1 MAHQA
6 ARDAELNGLSS
17 ALPDLSRAC
26 SGRIVQ
32 AYTLPE
38 LTADGRGMLDENR
51 DRPAIDAAAGRIELT
66 KIDIQR
72 GRIAAFVRQNRV
84 VLHRLGLAMSLIIV
98 SISLFFFFRIVLTIN
113 PRQLESAFAAMGS
126 DQIALAFG
134 LSAVS
139 YLALT
144 GYDGLALKH
153 LHAKVPYKLTALAS
167 FTSYAVSFTLGFPLI
182 TGGAVR
188 YWIYGPAGLS
198 AGKVASLTAI
208 AGITFW
214 LGMGLIVGIG
224 FLFEAQAVGEI
235 NHFHTL
241 ANQLI
246 GIGVIG
252 ALVVYFVW
260 VSLRR
265 WRAKPVL
272 SNLRLPGPLLTLG
285 QMILG
290 VVDVCAAAGVL
301 YVLLPQGH
309 GLAFLTF
316 CALYSFAC
324 MLGIASNAPGGIGVF
339 EATMLKGVGG
349 PSESVLAS
357 LLLFR
362 AIYYLIP
369 FILAMALLG
378 AHEAARRWRSLREAM
393 EKSDDLDDG

>member
-1 MAHQA
+1 
-6 ARDAELNGLSS
+6 
-17 ALPDLSRAC
+17 
-26 SGRIVQ
+26 
-32 AYTLPE
+32 
-38 LTADGRGMLDENR
+38 MLDENKN
-51 DRPAIDAAAGRIELT
+51 RPTIDAAAEQSRQTQIP
-66 KIDIQR
+66 IQG
-72 GRIAAFVRQNRV
+72 GRIAAAIRRNRV
-84 VLHRLGLAMSLIIV
+84 ALRRLGLAASLVIV
-98 SISLFFFFRIVLTIN
+98 SISLLFFFRIVLTID
-113 PRQLESAFAAMGS
+113 PHQLEGAFAATGL
-126 DQIALAFG
+126 DQIALAFA
-134 LSAVS
+134 LSALS

-144 GYDGLALKH
+144 GYDALALRH
-153 LHAKVPYKLTALAS
+153 LRVKAPYKLTALAS
-167 FTSYAVSFTLGFPLI
+167 FTSYAISFTLGFPLI

-208 AGITFW
+208 AGVTFW
-214 LGMGLIVGIG
+214 LGMGLIVGVG
-224 FLFEAQAVGEI
+224 FLFEARAVGEI

-246 GIGVIG
+246 GLGIIG
-252 ALVVYFVW
+252 ALIAYFIWAGV
-260 VSLRR
+260 RR
-265 WRAKPVL
+265 WRARPVIF
-272 SNLRLPGPLLTLG
+272 NLALPGPVLTLG

-290 VVDVCAAAGVL
+290 VVDVCSAAGAL
-301 YVLLPQGH
+301 YALLPH
-309 GLAFLTF
+309 SGLAFLTF

-324 MLGIASNAPGGIGVF
+324 MLGIASNAPGGLGVF

-393 EKSDDLDDG
+393 EAPGDSDEG